1 MDKPESK
8 TGTFIKRSVAEY
20 GIALIFLIA
29 GIVILWD
36 SYRIGA
42 GWGDRGPQSGYFP
55 FRIGI
60 IICVSAIAV
69 MIETWR
75 SNFELD
81 ESFVTRQELKPV
93 LQVLIP
99 IVGFV
104 AVSQFLGMYVGGF
117 LLIAGF
123 MRLLGKYSLF
133 RCVAVATGV
142 IGVTF
147 WLFEIQFMVPLIK
160 GPLEAMFGY

>member
-8 TGTFIKRSVAEY
+8 TGTFIRRSAAEY

-29 GIVILWD
+29 GLVILWD

-60 IICVSAIAV
+60 IVCISAIAV

-75 SNFELD
+75 SNFEPN
-81 ESFVTRQELKPV
+81 ESFVNREELKPV
-93 LQVLIP
+93 LQVLVP
-99 IVGFV
+99 ILGFV

-123 MRLLGKYSLF
+123 MRLLGKYSWF
-133 RCVAVATGV
+133 RSVAIAAAV

-160 GPLEAMFGY
+160 GPLEEALGY